1 MACDRKRC
9 APKIL
14 AGAGSTMNIDSE
26 GVGAFAARRV
36 CTNQREESVKE
47 LCMQVLTELKN
58 RGVKDIF
65 MAWPW
70 MG

>member
-9 APKIL
+9 AIKIL
-14 AGAGSTMNIDSE
+14 AGTGSTMNIDSE
-26 GVGAFAARRV
+26 GVGAFAARKV
-36 CTNQREESVKE
+36 CTNQREEKE
-47 LCMQVLTELKN
+47 LCTQVLTELKN